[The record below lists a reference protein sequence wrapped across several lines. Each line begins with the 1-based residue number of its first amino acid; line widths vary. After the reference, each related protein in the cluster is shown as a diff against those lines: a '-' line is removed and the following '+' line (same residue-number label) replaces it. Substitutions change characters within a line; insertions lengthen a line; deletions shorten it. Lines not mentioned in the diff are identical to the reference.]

1 MPRVSLPPT
10 SRSLAVSIV
19 LGAFTTAAIAQ
30 PQPSIA
36 VGPNAHVSAPFAS
49 LPHYE
54 VLAAADPD
62 HAGRMIACSHV
73 QKHNPASPAL
83 SPRAYTGQ
91 YCYVTLDAGRTW
103 STSLKLDRFV
113 AGDPAAVYGRG
124 DTVFVAVL
132 GGTDSTNRGTL
143 VYRSIDAGRTWQ
155 DAPMRK
161 PFMDREYLSVD
172 RTGKF
177 PGRIYMHGT
186 GTVQGIDSA
195 GMRGFSFLAGVRL
208 YYSTDGGTSFY
219 GPIERHFVGYGL
231 GAENSNTVLTDGT
244 FAAFFGV
251 TKPGRTQGVPE
262 SERQMPPNAA
272 LYVVTSTNGGDS
284 LNMPVKVADWREDR
298 PRSEGAVLGQLTS
311 DHSNGPFKDRMY
323 AVYTENVDDHLQIR
337 LSWSGDKGKT
347 WSTPRTMNDDPNPKA
362 SGGPDHILPA
372 VVVNKDG
379 VVLVTWH
386 DRREFPDGNGWR
398 IRATASL
405 DGGETWLPSVP
416 VSDKPHVLT
425 ANGSVDAY
433 GPFGAQR
440 AARAGAPITFG
451 VNPDGFLVAAGH
463 TTGLVADAS
472 GVFYPIWVD
481 NRTGIA
487 QLWTAPV
494 RVNGTV
500 IKNGVAAIADLDD
513 VSNLVALYFAASRYD
528 GASGLFTATVCL
540 KNVSKDTVKAPFKAR
555 LVTLESR
562 IGTLKVL
569 GAENGTEKAGA
580 VWDFT
585 NLVPSGV
592 LPPDSASGTTE
603 MRFSVTDRRP
613 FTDGR
618 FSPRSVLSAS
628 VRVLAHGPPP
638 KPDSAQTRAIATQQ
652 GTPARRGPATETG
665 CRMPP
670 R

>member
-1 MPRVSLPPT
+1 MSPRVHPAFVSC
-10 SRSLAVSIV
+10 SLATIPLSLISI
-19 LGAFTTAAIAQ
+19 ATIHAQ
-30 PQPSIA
+30 APSIA
-36 VGPNAHVSAPFAS
+36 VGPNVHVSAPFAS

-62 HAGRMIACSHV
+62 HAGRMIACSHI
-73 QKHNPASPAL
+73 QQHNPPKS
-83 SPRAYTGQ
+83 SETQRSYTGQ
-91 YCYVTLDAGRTW
+91 YCYVTFDSGKTW
-103 STSLKLDRFV
+103 QTSLKLDRFV
-113 AGDPAAVYGRG
+113 AGDPAATYGRG

-155 DAPMRK
+155 DTPMRK

-172 RTGKF
+172 RTGKY

-195 GMRGFSFLAGVRL
+195 GMRGFSYLAGVRL
-208 YYSTDGGTSFY
+208 YYSTDGGSTFY
-219 GPIERHFVGYGL
+219 GPIERHFVGFGL

-311 DHSNGPFKDRMY
+311 DHSRGPFRDRMY

-347 WSTPRTMNDDPNPKA
+347 WSTPRTMNDDPPQKT
-362 SGGPDHILPA
+362 GGPDHILPA
-372 VVVNKDG
+372 VAVNKDG
-379 VVLVTWH
+379 IVLVAWY
-386 DRREFPDGNGWR
+386 DRREFLDGSGWR
-398 IRATASL
+398 VRATASL

-416 VSDKPHVLT
+416 VSEKPHSLAT
-425 ANGSVDAY
+425 NIPVDAY

-440 AARAGAPITFG
+440 APRPGAPITFG

-463 TTGLVADAS
+463 TTGLVADA
-472 GVFYPIWVD
+472 GGTFYPIWVD
-481 NRTGIA
+481 NRTGTS

-494 RVNGTV
+494 KVNGTV
-500 IKNGVAAIADLDD
+500 IKNGVADIADLDD
-513 VSNLVALYFAASRYD
+513 VSSSVALYFAQSRYD
-528 GASGLFTATVCL
+528 GSTGMFTATVCL
-540 KNVSKDTVKAPFKAR
+540 KNMSKDTVRAPFKAR
-555 LVTLESR
+555 LVNLDSR
-562 IGTLKVL
+562 IGSPKVI
-569 GAENGTEKAGA
+569 GAENGVTGAGA
-580 VWDFT
+580 VWNFT
-585 NLVPSGV
+585 SLVPSGM
-592 LPPDSASGTTE
+592 LLPDSASTTTQL
-603 MRFSVTDRRP
+603 RFSVADRRP
-613 FTDGR
+613 FMDGR
-618 FSPRSVLSAS
+618 TNSRSVLSAS

-638 KPDSAQTRAIATQQ
+638 KAADSTTKAVATQQ
-652 GTPARRGPATETG
+652 GGAATTGPKGKETG
-665 CRMPP
+665 CSGM
-670 R
+670 